1 MKIQDK
7 LNVNSLAST
16 NSPKLEGRVKIRLH
30 NPTTGKTEIIE
41 GHNIVTNAVSDI
53 FANNFGGIVDYDN
66 LLPLYSKMFG
76 GVLCFANELDDTDA
90 TEYAIPSAS
99 DNAITAHAGQ
109 NVYSSAADDLTRGNP
124 NTTGLVLANGSV
136 TQEWEWASSQ
146 GNGTISSIALCHADV
161 GDAGAGGVSSAFQS
175 FDPFIEVA
183 SKSRVTP
190 TAMGGD
196 VMFAVK
202 DNKAYS
208 FKVSSAG
215 VLTLYKTPVIHTKA
229 GLQGNGLIP
238 LTDYTETTVI
248 NLNHN
253 FSETSNG
260 DGACLFF
267 YDLDND
273 TLMLFSVYSTGYT
286 VTPTDLTIDTIDISA
301 GTFTTDTQT
310 INLTGRYLWSNRV
323 IVTGVGYTGIVYPM
337 QAIII
342 DGYLYY
348 PTCDSSVTYRP
359 SADGYI
365 RINLSNF
372 ADIDEITNNTGLAD
386 FNATVT
392 GAVAIHG
399 KKAIQD
405 TGLLFDGTSLY
416 KTSTHKV
423 GAYNLSRY
431 FTSNGNIAAY
441 DALNDGTLNRAI
453 VSKLYLATKY
463 NLEVPVNKTAAQS
476 MSVTYSL
483 NLREE

>member
-1 MKIQDK
+1 MQILDRAK
-7 LNVNSLAST
+7 ASRIGKADF
-16 NSPKLEGRVKIRLH
+16 PRLEGRVRVRLH

-41 GHNIVTNAVSDI
+41 GHNIVTNAVADI

-90 TEYAIPSAS
+90 TDYAIPSAS

-109 NVYSSAADDLTRGNP
+109 NTYSSAADDLTRGNP
-124 NTTGLVLANGSV
+124 NTTGLVLADGSV
-136 TQEWEWASSQ
+136 TQVWEWASSQ
-146 GNGTISSIALCHADV
+146 GNGTVSAIALCHADI
-161 GDAGAGGVSSAFQS
+161 GDAGAGGTSNAFQS
-175 FDPFIEVA
+175 LDPFIEVA
-183 SKSRVTP
+183 CKSRATHPV
-190 TAMGGD
+190 MGGN

-215 VLTLYKTPVIHTKA
+215 ILTLYKTPVVHTKA

-238 LTDYTETTVI
+238 LTDYTETTTI

-253 FSETSNG
+253 FSETLNG
-260 DGACLFF
+260 DGACLFS

-273 TLMLFSVYSTGYT
+273 TLMIFSVYSTGYT
-286 VTPTDLTIDTIDISA
+286 VTPTTLTIDTIDLSA
-301 GTFTTDTQT
+301 GTATTNTQT
-310 INLTGRYLWSNRV
+310 INLTGRYLWSNR
-323 IVTGVGYTGIVYPM
+323 IFVGGYGYVGISFPM
-337 QAIII
+337 QAIVM

-348 PTCDSSVTYRP
+348 PTCDSSETYRP
-359 SADGYI
+359 SPNGYI

-372 ADIDEITNNTGLAD
+372 ADIDEITNNTGLTTFD
-386 FNATVT
+386 ATVT

-405 TGLLFDGTSLY
+405 TGLLFDGTNVY
-416 KTSTHKV
+416 KTATHKV
-423 GAYNLSRY
+423 GTYNLSRY
-431 FTSNGNIAAY
+431 FTSKGNIAAY
-441 DALNDGTLNRAI
+441 DALNNDSLNRAI

-463 NLEVPVNKTAAQS
+463 NLEVPANKTAAQS
-476 MSVTYSL
+476 MSVTYT
-483 NLREE
+483 LREV